1 MADAGRTRYYY
12 RPHRSS
18 WGVWK
23 EGVLSDGGVRADTF
37 VRDFTTKAEARRFVY
52 ERNGWI

>member
-1 MADAGRTRYYY
+1 MADAGRARYYY

-23 EGVLSDGGVRADTF
+23 EGVPSGGGVREDSF
-37 VRDFTTKAEARRFVY
+37 VRDFPTKAEARRYVY